1 MELLN
6 AEQVKKD
13 LHITMATSSLKNR
26 ILQIIGINQLGGM
39 VNPYHWTEI
48 KPKLSVVDVRPDLKV
63 SNTER
68 GMFFQV
74 SLDNYV
80 PAYAQL
86 RLAND
91 NTFTAFKLE
100 QIQPNTFV

>member
-1 MELLN
+1 
-6 AEQVKKD
+6 
-13 LHITMATSSLKNR
+13 
-26 ILQIIGINQLGGM
+26 M
-39 VNPYHWTEI
+39 VNPYHWTDMT
-48 KPKLSVVDVRPDLKV
+48 PQLSVVDVRPDLKI

-80 PAYAQL
+80 PAIAKL

-91 NTFTAFKLE
+91 NTFSAFKLE
-100 QIQPNTFV
+100 QIHPNVFLSEKLPHHIVDKLSMLI